1 MYLSC
6 MLDVCKSLRCTFDYT
21 AEELPLLSRCNLAIF
36 GTRSTICVHFSSQCC
51 ARHVALGQDVD
62 KVTVNQIY
70 YRPLCNLWTQRKK
83 IEMYS
88 FIYQLRTKRI
98 QIFSKIK
105 TLIPRCLFFQVSVIV
120 KAQRLLCLT
129 HHSRPAFSD
138 NVISAYKLLRDK
150 GRYTHCK
157 LDTREQ
163 S

>member
-6 MLDVCKSLRCTFDYT
+6 MLDVCKSLRCTFDQT
-21 AEELPLLSRCNLAIF
+21 AEELPLLSRCNFAIF
-36 GTRSTICVHFSSQCC
+36 GTRATICVNFSSQCC
-51 ARHVALGQDVD
+51 ARHGALGYHVD

-88 FIYQLRTKRI
+88 FIYQLRTKRTW
-98 QIFSKIK
+98 IFSNSKIK
-105 TLIPRCLFFQVSVIV
+105 TLKPRCLLFQVSVIV

-150 GRYTHCK
+150 GRYTRHC
-157 LDTREQ
+157 
-163 S
+163 